1 MTPKI
6 PIIKSTFN
14 GWNKKEISWL
24 CFCLVF
30 TTIAGIIS
38 ESSALILI
46 FSLLNIISL
55 ILAAKGKVLTY
66 VFGFISAIMYAF
78 ISYKYDVFGQLIL
91 AVFFLVPVQIYGWYN
106 WRKPENNTEK
116 QEIKVKKMSLVQ
128 FGFMIL
134 AILVISAVYGY
145 LVLHLYFGQNIG
157 LFADSIAEV
166 ATIVAFVLT
175 VLLYRE
181 LWVLWLIVDIL
192 TITVW
197 LDGVIDNA
205 ITIAII
211 PVAITKV
218 VALVNAIYGYM
229 SWRKFYK

>member
-1 MTPKI
+1 MTPKTT
-6 PIIKSTFN
+6 IIKSTFD
-14 GWNKKEISWL
+14 GWNKKEIFWL
-24 CFCLVF
+24 CFCLIF
-30 TTIAGIIS
+30 TSIAGILS
-38 ESSALILI
+38 ESGALILL

-55 ILAAKGKVLTY
+55 ILAAKGKVITY

-78 ISYKYDVFGQLIL
+78 ISYKYDVFGQFIL
-91 AVFFLVPVQIYGWYN
+91 AVLFLAPVQIYGWYN
-106 WRKPENNTEK
+106 WRKPENNTDK
-116 QEIKVKKMSLVQ
+116 NEIKVKKMSLAQ
-128 FGFMIL
+128 FGIMIL

-166 ATIVAFVLT
+166 ATIAAFILT

-181 LWVLWLIVDIL
+181 LWVLWLIVDVL
-192 TITVW
+192 TISIW

-211 PVAITKV
+211 PIAITKI